1 MYIDREL
8 KEKFW
13 MAGVI
18 LIMLIGLLIGCYVQ
32 KHDTLKC
39 YWNGE
44 VFVQEKTERI
54 LNYNSKKDLTKGYY
68 YVTIDNNNTTE
79 VFEDDTIIKVVKE
92 AQK

>member
-1 MYIDREL
+1 MHIDTEL

-18 LIMLIGLLIGCYVQ
+18 LIILIGLLIGCYVQ

-54 LNYNSKKDLTKGYY
+54 LNYNSKKDLTK
-68 YVTIDNNNTTE
+68 VLFFVIMPSNNS
-79 VFEDDTIIKVVKE
+79 KGG
-92 AQK
+92 